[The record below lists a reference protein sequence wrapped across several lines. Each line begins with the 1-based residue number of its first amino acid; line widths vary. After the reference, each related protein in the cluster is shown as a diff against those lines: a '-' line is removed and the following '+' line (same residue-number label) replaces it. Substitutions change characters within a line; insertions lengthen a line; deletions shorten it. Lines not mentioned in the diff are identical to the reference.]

1 MNKVNKVIY
10 LRESKQIETAIKNGA
25 DVLPDVVDI
34 KCSCDGNFF
43 MITYEN
49 GIIVQIDRSNI
60 VIIDND

>member
-10 LRESKQIETAIKNGA
+10 LRESQQIEATIKNGA
-25 DVLPDVVDI
+25 DVLPDVSDI

-60 VIIDND
+60 VIIDKD